1 MFLLRK
7 KKNSSGLFN
16 LFFYLKK
23 KKKGII
29 TFKKWVSCFKKE
41 SGLME
46 ECSYFVSDVLVKVRH
61 VFLQD
66 YLLVLSQ
73 LKLRSVGVFWNQ
85 KNMV

>member
-1 MFLLRK
+1 MGCLTYF
-7 KKNSSGLFN
+7 SI
-16 LFFYLKK
+16 FFLKK
-23 KKKGII
+23 KRII
-29 TFKKWVSCFKKE
+29 TLKKWVSCFKKE

-61 VFLQD
+61 VFLSD